1 MLGKGISGGNEA
13 VVDVVVV
20 GDEAVVKTGDG
31 NGSELVVWVNKHISW
46 FQGLHPRNKLTI

>member
-13 VVDVVVV
+13 AVDVVVV
-20 GDEAVVKTGDG
+20 GDEAVVKTEDG
-31 NGSELVVWVNKHISW
+31 NGSELVVKHISW